1 MSVARTARRRRKQ
14 AAMGFRGLREIY
26 GDRHAPRYKTKSAE
40 TLARREAAL
49 REKQKAM
56 QGRKGKK

>member
-1 MSVARTARRRRKQ
+1 MSTTSTAKRRRRQ
-14 AAMGFRGLREIY
+14 AKLGFKGLRTIY
-26 GDRHAPRYKTKSAE
+26 GDRHAPRYKSKSAE
-40 TLARREAAL
+40 TLNKREAQL